1 MVEYTLMS
9 TGETNFDYELSL
21 PEQRNL
27 LRHMAKI
34 AIDLLGEPNPE
45 SARDIKERRL
55 RDGQFARMTRTI
67 IEVDENPVGIHN
79 EMDIFVPERLVYKA
93 SGEDEEE
100 FSPGYMDES
109 DDESTEDTLR
119 YEGRSYTLSTDHFRN
134 TIFKSEGIGQLC
146 VNAFGDSRIEISEYY
161 QSRVDVDFSQLSE
174 IDEMVSPSSKPFASD
189 YLRVIDAT
197 KLLRGTK

>member
-1 MVEYTLMS
+1 MS

-67 IEVDENPVGIHN
+67 IEVDDNPVGIHN

-119 YEGRSYTLSTDHFRN
+119 YEGRSYTLSTDHFRS

-161 QSRVDVDFSQLSE
+161 QSRVDVDFSHISE